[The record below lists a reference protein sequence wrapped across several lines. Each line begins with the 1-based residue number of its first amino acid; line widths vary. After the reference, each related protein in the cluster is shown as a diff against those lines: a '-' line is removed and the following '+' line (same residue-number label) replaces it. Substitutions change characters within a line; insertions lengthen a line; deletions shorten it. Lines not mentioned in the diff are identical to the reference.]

1 MKNLF
6 TTFILIFLFLVF
18 FKTSVLAQSSYV
30 LPYPSNMPGN
40 FTYKLHVVFENVSK
54 YWYFGDFG
62 QFSYGLKMSD
72 KYLVEAKTLF
82 EYRQYL
88 LGHKALLKSDFYFSN
103 ILPSLIKAEGNKKN
117 ISQKKTVLFEAALK
131 HIETLEK
138 MEAETPDTFNWEPEK
153 SLPTVLHLK
162 EDITKSILR
171 RKNIL

>member
-1 MKNLF
+1 MKKLF
-6 TTFILIFLFLVF
+6 FLVF
-18 FKTSVLAQSSYV
+18 LFIFFPRTVFAESNYV

-62 QFSYGLKMSD
+62 QFDYGLKMSD

-82 EYRQYL
+82 EYKQYL
-88 LGHKALLKSDFYFSN
+88 LGHKALRKSDFYFSN
-103 ILPSLIKAEGNKKN
+103 ILPSLIRAEGNKKD
-117 ISQKKTVLFEAALK
+117 ISQKKIVLIDAALK

-138 MEAETPDTFNWEPEK
+138 MEVETPDTFNWEPEK

-162 EDITKSILR
+162 EDIAKSVLL